1 MQDTNDKMNEL
12 MDAFNKKLKTRRI
25 LLMSKYTDI
34 TEAPISV
41 QDEIYTIQTLL
52 NILEVSES
60 DYITEKVKSSN
71 EIEINVT
78 LIEEYENNLKKFDI
92 FKEMNSSD
100 VSEKDESEYIKKE
113 QEKINKIPVN
123 QYTIRKQLIE
133 EKYPNIENAPQSI
146 IDEYKNLEILI
157 KMINESNNDGIEK
170 EEAEDQTKIDVK
182 NIKIYNSILKINK
195 TLQIINSR
203 HLQPPK
209 KVIDEAIDK
218 KIDEQIN
225 SIPNDREELKRKIR
239 ENELRIDAITKSSK
253 MISDIDQTININTE
267 IKNSVN
273 QEIKEQ
279 SASILLESLKAKIEE
294 QLKTKTEQNITIV
307 NPEVKIEQN
316 INISEPQ
323 IKVENTSA
331 PIVEEIKIEKT
342 IEPLDEQVIDIIDNE
357 HDETNIIER
366 IYQAHFKTESKPDK
380 DGIIVAKSVP
390 VEKKEVK
397 VDEKET
403 KVEEKKPQT
412 PEKVVMAVQ
421 TLIKG
426 QEKTLISP
434 EYIKQNEKSEIF
446 KKVEKDIKE
455 EKVSVNPVKTIT
467 KKDLEAIYGQRK
479 NEPGFYEA
487 IDIVNEALEKDKK

>member
-1 MQDTNDKMNEL
+1 M
-12 MDAFNKKLKTRRI
+12 
-25 LLMSKYTDI
+25 
-34 TEAPISV
+34 
-41 QDEIYTIQTLL
+41 
-52 NILEVSES
+52 SES
-60 DYITEKVKSSN
+60 DFTTEKVKSSN
-71 EIEINVT
+71 DIEINVT

-100 VSEKDESEYIKKE
+100 VSEKDESEYIRKE
-113 QEKINKIPVN
+113 QEKIDKIPVN

-157 KMINESNNDGIEK
+157 KLINESNNEGIET
-170 EEAEDQTKIDVK
+170 EEADDKTRIDIK

-239 ENELRIDAITKSSK
+239 ENELRIEAITKSSK
-253 MISDIDQTININTE
+253 MISNIDQTININTE
-267 IKNSVN
+267 IKNSVS
-273 QEIKEQ
+273 QELKEP
-279 SASILLESLKAKIEE
+279 SSSSILESLKAKIEQE
-294 QLKTKTEQNITIV
+294 LNSK
-307 NPEVKIEQN
+307 P
-316 INISEPQ
+316 
-323 IKVENTSA
+323 
-331 PIVEEIKIEKT
+331 EIKE
-342 IEPLDEQVIDIIDNE
+342 EQVINKLNVEIGKDNNIDILKSKSIEETKSEDILPIEEQKNNIIDE
-357 HDETNIIER
+357 EQDATNIIEQ
-366 IYQAHFKTESKPDK
+366 IYKAHFETQNKPDK

-390 VEKKEVK
+390 VEKKEI
-397 VDEKET
+397 

-434 EYIKQNEKSEIF
+434 EYIKETEKTEIF
-446 KKVEKDIKE
+446 KKTEKEEKE
-455 EKVSVNPVKTIT
+455 EKVSLNPVKTIT
-467 KKDLEAIYGQRK
+467 RQDLEAIYGQRK

-487 IDIVNEALEKDKK
+487 IDIVNEELEKDKK

>member
-25 LLMSKYTDI
+25 LLMSKYSDI
-34 TEAPISV
+34 TSAPISV

-60 DYITEKVKSSN
+60 DFTTEKVKSSN
-71 EIEINVT
+71 DIEINVT

-100 VSEKDESEYIKKE
+100 VSEKDESEYIRKE
-113 QEKINKIPVN
+113 QEKIDKIPVN

-157 KMINESNNDGIEK
+157 KLINESNNEGIET
-170 EEAEDQTKIDVK
+170 EEADDKTRIDIK

-239 ENELRIDAITKSSK
+239 ENELRIEAITKSSK
-253 MISDIDQTININTE
+253 MISNIDQTININTE
-267 IKNSVN
+267 IKNSVS
-273 QEIKEQ
+273 QELKEP
-279 SASILLESLKAKIEE
+279 SSSSILESLKAKIEQE
-294 QLKTKTEQNITIV
+294 LNSK
-307 NPEVKIEQN
+307 P
-316 INISEPQ
+316 
-323 IKVENTSA
+323 
-331 PIVEEIKIEKT
+331 EIKE
-342 IEPLDEQVIDIIDNE
+342 EQVINKLNVEIGKDNNIDILKSKSIEETKSEDILPIEEQKNNIIDE
-357 HDETNIIER
+357 EQDATNIIEQ
-366 IYQAHFKTESKPDK
+366 IYKAHFETQNKPDK

-390 VEKKEVK
+390 VEKKEI
-397 VDEKET
+397 

-434 EYIKQNEKSEIF
+434 EYIKETEKTEIF
-446 KKVEKDIKE
+446 KKPEKEEKE
-455 EKVSVNPVKTIT
+455 EKVSLNPVKTIT
-467 KKDLEAIYGQRK
+467 RQDLEAIYGQRK

-487 IDIVNEALEKDKK
+487 IDIVNEELEKDKK

>member
-60 DYITEKVKSSN
+60 DYTTEKVKSSN

-157 KMINESNNDGIEK
+157 KMINESDVDGIEK

-239 ENELRIDAITKSSK
+239 ENELRIEAITKSSK

-273 QEIKEQ
+273 QETKEK
-279 SASILLESLKAKIEE
+279 SASSLLENLKAKIEE
-294 QLKTKTEQNITIV
+294 QLKTKQNITIV

-323 IKVENTSA
+323 IKVENTST
-331 PIVEEIKIEKT
+331 PIVEEIKIEPT
-342 IEPLDEQVIDIIDNE
+342 EEQIIDIIDTE
-357 HDETNIIER
+357 PDETNIIEQ

-434 EYIKQNEKSEIF
+434 EYINETQKAEIF
-446 KKVEKDIKE
+446 KKVDKDIKE

>member
-60 DYITEKVKSSN
+60 DYTTEKVKSSN

-273 QEIKEQ
+273 QETKEQ
-279 SASILLESLKAKIEE
+279 SASRLLESLKAKIEE
-294 QLKTKTEQNITIV
+294 QLKTKTEQNITIL
-307 NPEVKIEQN
+307 NPEIKVEQN
-316 INISEPQ
+316 INIPEPQ
-323 IKVENTSA
+323 IKVENTPA
-331 PIVEEIKIEKT
+331 PIVEEIKIELT
-342 IEPLDEQVIDIIDNE
+342 EEQIIDIIDTE
-357 HDETNIIER
+357 HDETNIIEQ

-390 VEKKEVK
+390 VEK
-397 VDEKET
+397 KET

-434 EYIKQNEKSEIF
+434 EYIKQTEKSEIF

>member
-60 DYITEKVKSSN
+60 DYTTEKVKSSN

-239 ENELRIDAITKSSK
+239 ENELRIEAITKSSK

-267 IKNSVN
+267 IKNSVD
-273 QEIKEQ
+273 QETKEQ
-279 SASILLESLKAKIEE
+279 SASSLLENLKAKIEE
-294 QLKTKTEQNITIV
+294 QLNTKQNITIL
-307 NPEVKIEQN
+307 NPEIKVEQN

-323 IKVENTSA
+323 IKVENTST
-331 PIVEEIKIEKT
+331 PIVEEIKIELT
-342 IEPLDEQVIDIIDNE
+342 EEQIIDIIDTE

-434 EYIKQNEKSEIF
+434 EYIKQTEKSEIF

>member
-25 LLMSKYTDI
+25 LLMSKYSDI
-34 TEAPISV
+34 TSAPISV

-60 DYITEKVKSSN
+60 DFTTEKVRSSN
-71 EIEINVT
+71 DIEINVT

-100 VSEKDESEYIKKE
+100 VSEKDESEYIRKE
-113 QEKINKIPVN
+113 QEKIDKIPVN

-157 KMINESNNDGIEK
+157 KLINESNNEGIET
-170 EEAEDQTKIDVK
+170 EEADDKTRIDIK

-239 ENELRIDAITKSSK
+239 ENELRIEAITKSSK
-253 MISDIDQTININTE
+253 MISNIDQTININTE
-267 IKNSVN
+267 IKNSVS
-273 QEIKEQ
+273 QELKETK
-279 SASILLESLKAKIEE
+279 ASTILESLKAKIEQE
-294 QLKTKTEQNITIV
+294 LNSK
-307 NPEVKIEQN
+307 P
-316 INISEPQ
+316 
-323 IKVENTSA
+323 
-331 PIVEEIKIEKT
+331 EIKE
-342 IEPLDEQVIDIIDNE
+342 EQVINKLNVEIDKDNNIDILKSKINSQNIEETKSEDVLPIE
-357 HDETNIIER
+357 EQETNIIEQ
-366 IYQAHFKTESKPDK
+366 IYKAHFETQNKPDK

-390 VEKKEVK
+390 VEKKEI
-397 VDEKET
+397 

-434 EYIKQNEKSEIF
+434 EYIKETGKTEIF
-446 KKVEKDIKE
+446 KKPEKE
-455 EKVSVNPVKTIT
+455 EKVSLNPVKTIT
-467 KKDLEAIYGQRK
+467 RQDLEAIYGQRK

-487 IDIVNEALEKDKK
+487 IDIVNEELEKDKK

>member
-60 DYITEKVKSSN
+60 DYTTEKVKSSN

-123 QYTIRKQLIE
+123 QYIIRKQLIE

-157 KMINESNNDGIEK
+157 KMINESNNDGIKK

-273 QEIKEQ
+273 QETKEQ
-279 SASILLESLKAKIEE
+279 SASRLLESLKAKIEE
-294 QLKTKTEQNITIV
+294 QLKTKTEQNITIL
-307 NPEVKIEQN
+307 NPEIKVEQN

-323 IKVENTSA
+323 IKVENTPA
-331 PIVEEIKIEKT
+331 PIVEEIKIELT
-342 IEPLDEQVIDIIDNE
+342 EEQIIDIIDTE
-357 HDETNIIER
+357 HDETNIIEQ

-390 VEKKEVK
+390 VEK
-397 VDEKET
+397 KET

-434 EYIKQNEKSEIF
+434 EYINETQKAEIF
-446 KKVEKDIKE
+446 KKIEKDIKE

>member
-60 DYITEKVKSSN
+60 DYTTEKVKSSN

-157 KMINESNNDGIEK
+157 KMINESDVDGIEK

-239 ENELRIDAITKSSK
+239 ENELRIEAITKSSK
-253 MISDIDQTININTE
+253 MISDIDQTINKNTE

-273 QEIKEQ
+273 QETKEQ
-279 SASILLESLKAKIEE
+279 SASSLLENLKAKIEE
-294 QLKTKTEQNITIV
+294 QLKTKQNITIV
-307 NPEVKIEQN
+307 NPEIKVEQN

-323 IKVENTSA
+323 IKVENTST
-331 PIVEEIKIEKT
+331 PIVEEIKIEPT
-342 IEPLDEQVIDIIDNE
+342 EEQIIDIIDTE
-357 HDETNIIER
+357 PDEKNIIEQ
-366 IYQAHFKTESKPDK
+366 IYQAHFKAENKPDK

-390 VEKKEVK
+390 VEKKEIK
-397 VDEKET
+397 LDEKET
-403 KVEEKKPQT
+403 KVEGNKPQT

-434 EYIKQNEKSEIF
+434 EYINETQKAEIF

-455 EKVSVNPVKTIT
+455 EKVSINPVKTIT

>member
-1 MQDTNDKMNEL
+1 MQNTNDKMNEL

-25 LLMSKYTDI
+25 LLMSKYSDI
-34 TEAPISV
+34 TSAPISV

-60 DYITEKVKSSN
+60 DFTTEKVKSSN
-71 EIEINVT
+71 DIEINVT

-100 VSEKDESEYIKKE
+100 VSEKDESEYIRKE
-113 QEKINKIPVN
+113 QEKIDKIPVN

-157 KMINESNNDGIEK
+157 KLINESNNEGIEI
-170 EEAEDQTKIDVK
+170 EEADDKTRIDIK

-239 ENELRIDAITKSSK
+239 ENELRIEAITKSSK
-253 MISDIDQTININTE
+253 MISNIDKTININTE
-267 IKNSVN
+267 IKNSVS
-273 QEIKEQ
+273 QEFKNPN
-279 SASILLESLKAKIEE
+279 ASSILESLK
-294 QLKTKTEQNITIV
+294 T
-307 NPEVKIEQN
+307 KIEQELN
-316 INISEPQ
+316 SKPEIKEEQVIN
-323 IKVENTSA
+323 KLNVEIGKDNNTDILKSKS
-331 PIVEEIKIEKT
+331 IEEIKSEDKDILPVE
-342 IEPLDEQVIDIIDNE
+342 EQEINIIDE
-357 HDETNIIER
+357 EQDATNIIEQ
-366 IYQAHFKTESKPDK
+366 IYKAHFETQNKPDK

-390 VEKKEVK
+390 VEKKEI
-397 VDEKET
+397 

-412 PEKVVMAVQ
+412 SEKVVMAVQ

-434 EYIKQNEKSEIF
+434 EYIKETEKTEIF
-446 KKVEKDIKE
+446 KKPEKEEKE
-455 EKVSVNPVKTIT
+455 EKVSLNPVKTIT
-467 KKDLEAIYGQRK
+467 RQDLEAIYGQRK

-487 IDIVNEALEKDKK
+487 IDIVNEELEKDKK

>member
-60 DYITEKVKSSN
+60 DYTTEKVKSSN

-239 ENELRIDAITKSSK
+239 ENELRIDAITKSYRSNNK
-253 MISDIDQTININTE
+253 Y
-267 IKNSVN
+267 K
-273 QEIKEQ
+273 
-279 SASILLESLKAKIEE
+279 
-294 QLKTKTEQNITIV
+294 
-307 NPEVKIEQN
+307 
-316 INISEPQ
+316 
-323 IKVENTSA
+323 
-331 PIVEEIKIEKT
+331 
-342 IEPLDEQVIDIIDNE
+342 
-357 HDETNIIER
+357 
-366 IYQAHFKTESKPDK
+366 Y
-380 DGIIVAKSVP
+380 
-390 VEKKEVK
+390 
-397 VDEKET
+397 
-403 KVEEKKPQT
+403 
-412 PEKVVMAVQ
+412 
-421 TLIKG
+421 
-426 QEKTLISP
+426 
-434 EYIKQNEKSEIF
+434 
-446 KKVEKDIKE
+446 
-455 EKVSVNPVKTIT
+455 
-467 KKDLEAIYGQRK
+467 
-479 NEPGFYEA
+479 
-487 IDIVNEALEKDKK
+487 

>member
-60 DYITEKVKSSN
+60 DYTTEKVKSSN

-157 KMINESNNDGIEK
+157 KMINESNVDGIEK

-239 ENELRIDAITKSSK
+239 ENELRIEAITKSSK

-279 SASILLESLKAKIEE
+279 SASTLLENLKAKIEE
-294 QLKTKTEQNITIV
+294 QLKTKQNITIV
-307 NPEVKIEQN
+307 NPEIKVEQN

-323 IKVENTSA
+323 IKVENTST
-331 PIVEEIKIEKT
+331 PIVEEIKIEPT
-342 IEPLDEQVIDIIDNE
+342 EEQIIDIIDTE
-357 HDETNIIER
+357 PDETNIIEQ
-366 IYQAHFKTESKPDK
+366 IYQAHFKAENKPDK

-390 VEKKEVK
+390 VEKKAVK
-397 VDEKET
+397 VDEKEI

-434 EYIKQNEKSEIF
+434 EYINETQKAEIF
-446 KKVEKDIKE
+446 KKVDKDIKE

>member
-25 LLMSKYTDI
+25 LLMSKYSDI
-34 TEAPISV
+34 TSAPISV

-60 DYITEKVKSSN
+60 DYTTEKVKSSN

-273 QEIKEQ
+273 QETKEQ
-279 SASILLESLKAKIEE
+279 SASSLLESLKAKIEE
-294 QLKTKTEQNITIV
+294 QLKTKTEQNITIL

-316 INISEPQ
+316 INILEPQ
-323 IKVENTSA
+323 IKVENTST
-331 PIVEEIKIEKT
+331 PIVEEIKIELT
-342 IEPLDEQVIDIIDNE
+342 EEQIIDIIDTE
-357 HDETNIIER
+357 HDETNIIEQ

-434 EYIKQNEKSEIF
+434 EYINETQKAEIF
-446 KKVEKDIKE
+446 KKVDKDIKE

>member
-60 DYITEKVKSSN
+60 DYTTEKVKSSN

-239 ENELRIDAITKSSK
+239 ENELRIEAITKSSK

-273 QEIKEQ
+273 QETKEQ
-279 SASILLESLKAKIEE
+279 SASRLLENLKAKIEE
-294 QLKTKTEQNITIV
+294 QLNTKQNITIL
-307 NPEVKIEQN
+307 NPEIKVEQN

-323 IKVENTSA
+323 IKVENTPA
-331 PIVEEIKIEKT
+331 PIVEEIKIELT
-342 IEPLDEQVIDIIDNE
+342 EEQIIDIIDTE
-357 HDETNIIER
+357 HDETNIIEQ

-390 VEKKEVK
+390 VEK
-397 VDEKET
+397 KET

-434 EYIKQNEKSEIF
+434 EYINETQKAEIF
-446 KKVEKDIKE
+446 KKVDKDIKE

>member
-25 LLMSKYTDI
+25 LLMSKYSDI
-34 TEAPISV
+34 TSAPISV
-41 QDEIYTIQTLL
+41 QDEIYTIKTLL

-60 DYITEKVKSSN
+60 DFTTEKVKSSN
-71 EIEINVT
+71 DIEINVT

-100 VSEKDESEYIKKE
+100 VSEKDESEYIRKE
-113 QEKINKIPVN
+113 QEKIDKIPVN

-157 KMINESNNDGIEK
+157 KLINESNNEGIET
-170 EEAEDQTKIDVK
+170 EEADDKTRIDIK

-239 ENELRIDAITKSSK
+239 ENELRIEAITKSSK
-253 MISDIDQTININTE
+253 MISNIDQTININTE
-267 IKNSVN
+267 IKNSVS
-273 QEIKEQ
+273 QELKEP
-279 SASILLESLKAKIEE
+279 SSSSILESLKAKIEQE
-294 QLKTKTEQNITIV
+294 LNSK
-307 NPEVKIEQN
+307 P
-316 INISEPQ
+316 
-323 IKVENTSA
+323 
-331 PIVEEIKIEKT
+331 EIKE
-342 IEPLDEQVIDIIDNE
+342 EQVINKLNVEIGKDNNIDILKSKSIEETKSEDILPIEEQKNNIIDE
-357 HDETNIIER
+357 EQDATNIIEQ
-366 IYQAHFKTESKPDK
+366 IYKAHFETQNKPDK

-390 VEKKEVK
+390 VEKKEI
-397 VDEKET
+397 

-434 EYIKQNEKSEIF
+434 EYIKETEKTEIF
-446 KKVEKDIKE
+446 KKTEKEEKE
-455 EKVSVNPVKTIT
+455 EKVSLNPVKTIT
-467 KKDLEAIYGQRK
+467 RQDLEAIYGQRK

-487 IDIVNEALEKDKK
+487 IDIVNEELEKDKK

>member
-60 DYITEKVKSSN
+60 DYTTEKVKSSN

-157 KMINESNNDGIEK
+157 KMINESDVDGIEK

-279 SASILLESLKAKIEE
+279 SASRLLENLKAKIEE
-294 QLKTKTEQNITIV
+294 QLNTKQNITIL
-307 NPEVKIEQN
+307 NPEIKVEQN

-323 IKVENTSA
+323 IKVENTST
-331 PIVEEIKIEKT
+331 PIVEEIKIELT
-342 IEPLDEQVIDIIDNE
+342 EEQIIDIIDTE
-357 HDETNIIER
+357 HDETNIIEQ

-434 EYIKQNEKSEIF
+434 EYINETQKAEIF
-446 KKVEKDIKE
+446 KKVDKDIKE
-455 EKVSVNPVKTIT
+455 EKVSINPVKTIT

>member
-60 DYITEKVKSSN
+60 DYTTEKVKSSN

-157 KMINESNNDGIEK
+157 KMINESDVDGIET

-239 ENELRIDAITKSSK
+239 ENELRIEAITKSSK

-273 QEIKEQ
+273 QETKEQ
-279 SASILLESLKAKIEE
+279 SASSLLESLKAKIEE

-323 IKVENTSA
+323 IKVENTST
-331 PIVEEIKIEKT
+331 PIVEEIKIEPT
-342 IEPLDEQVIDIIDNE
+342 EEQIIDIIDTE
-357 HDETNIIER
+357 HDETNIIEQ

-434 EYIKQNEKSEIF
+434 EYINETQKAEIF
-446 KKVEKDIKE
+446 KKVDKDIKE

>member
-1 MQDTNDKMNEL
+1 MQNTNDKMNEL

-25 LLMSKYTDI
+25 LLMSKYSDI
-34 TEAPISV
+34 TSAPISV

-60 DYITEKVKSSN
+60 DFTTEKVKSSN
-71 EIEINVT
+71 DIEINVT

-100 VSEKDESEYIKKE
+100 VSEKDESEYIRKE
-113 QEKINKIPVN
+113 QEKIDKIPVN
-123 QYTIRKQLIE
+123 QYAIRKQLIE

-157 KMINESNNDGIEK
+157 KLINESNNEGIET
-170 EEAEDQTKIDVK
+170 EEADDKTRIDIK

-239 ENELRIDAITKSSK
+239 ENELRIEAITKSSK
-253 MISDIDQTININTE
+253 MISNIDQTININTE
-267 IKNSVN
+267 IKNSVS
-273 QEIKEQ
+273 QELKEP
-279 SASILLESLKAKIEE
+279 SSSSILESLKAKIEQE
-294 QLKTKTEQNITIV
+294 LNSK
-307 NPEVKIEQN
+307 P
-316 INISEPQ
+316 
-323 IKVENTSA
+323 
-331 PIVEEIKIEKT
+331 EIKE
-342 IEPLDEQVIDIIDNE
+342 EQVINKLNVEIGKDNNIDILKSKSIEETKSEDVLPIEEQENNIIDE
-357 HDETNIIER
+357 EQDATNIIEQ
-366 IYQAHFKTESKPDK
+366 IYKAHFETQNKPDK

-390 VEKKEVK
+390 VEKKEIK
-397 VDEKET
+397 A
-403 KVEEKKPQT
+403 EEKKPQT
-412 PEKVVMAVQ
+412 SEKIVMAVQ

-434 EYIKQNEKSEIF
+434 EYIKETGKTEIF
-446 KKVEKDIKE
+446 KKPEKEEKE
-455 EKVSVNPVKTIT
+455 EKVSLNPVKTIT
-467 KKDLEAIYGQRK
+467 RQDLEAIYGQRK

-487 IDIVNEALEKDKK
+487 IDIVNEELEKDKK

>member
-1 MQDTNDKMNEL
+1 MQDTNDKMNKL

-60 DYITEKVKSSN
+60 DYTTEKVKSSN

-157 KMINESNNDGIEK
+157 KMINESNVDGIET

-239 ENELRIDAITKSSK
+239 ENELRIEAITKSSK

-273 QEIKEQ
+273 QETKEQ
-279 SASILLESLKAKIEE
+279 SASRLLESLKAKIEE
-294 QLKTKTEQNITIV
+294 QLKTKTEQNITIL
-307 NPEVKIEQN
+307 NPEIKVEQN

-323 IKVENTSA
+323 IKVENTPA
-331 PIVEEIKIEKT
+331 PIVEEIKIELT
-342 IEPLDEQVIDIIDNE
+342 EEQIIDIIDTE
-357 HDETNIIER
+357 HDETNIIEQ
-366 IYQAHFKTESKPDK
+366 IYQAHFKAENKPDK

-390 VEKKEVK
+390 VEK
-397 VDEKET
+397 KET

-434 EYIKQNEKSEIF
+434 EYINETQKAEIF
-446 KKVEKDIKE
+446 KKVDKDIKE

-487 IDIVNEALEKDKK
+487 IDIVNEAQEKDKKENKRGLI

>member
-1 MQDTNDKMNEL
+1 MQDTNDKMNKL

-60 DYITEKVKSSN
+60 DYTTEKVKSSN

-157 KMINESNNDGIEK
+157 KMINESNVDGIET

-239 ENELRIDAITKSSK
+239 ENELRIEAITKSSK

-273 QEIKEQ
+273 QETKEQ
-279 SASILLESLKAKIEE
+279 SASRLLENLKAKIEE
-294 QLKTKTEQNITIV
+294 QLNTKQNITIL
-307 NPEVKIEQN
+307 NPEIKVEQN

-323 IKVENTSA
+323 IKVENTST
-331 PIVEEIKIEKT
+331 PIVEEIKIELT
-342 IEPLDEQVIDIIDNE
+342 EEQIIDIIDTE
-357 HDETNIIER
+357 HDETNIIEQ

-434 EYIKQNEKSEIF
+434 EYINETQKAEIF
-446 KKVEKDIKE
+446 KKVDKDIKE

>member
-60 DYITEKVKSSN
+60 DYTTEKVKSSN

-239 ENELRIDAITKSSK
+239 KNELRIDAITKSSK

-273 QEIKEQ
+273 QETKEQ
-279 SASILLESLKAKIEE
+279 SASRLLESLKAKIEE
-294 QLKTKTEQNITIV
+294 QLKTKTEQNITIL
-307 NPEVKIEQN
+307 NPEIKVEQN

-323 IKVENTSA
+323 IKVENTPA
-331 PIVEEIKIEKT
+331 PIVEEIKIELT
-342 IEPLDEQVIDIIDNE
+342 EEQIIDIIDTE
-357 HDETNIIER
+357 HDETNIIEQ

-390 VEKKEVK
+390 VEK
-397 VDEKET
+397 KET

-434 EYIKQNEKSEIF
+434 EYINETQKAEIF
-446 KKVEKDIKE
+446 KKVDKDIKE

>member
-60 DYITEKVKSSN
+60 DYTTEKVKSSN

-157 KMINESNNDGIEK
+157 KMINESDIDGIET

-279 SASILLESLKAKIEE
+279 SASRLLENLKAKIEE
-294 QLKTKTEQNITIV
+294 QLNTKQNITIL
-307 NPEVKIEQN
+307 NPEIKVEQN

-323 IKVENTSA
+323 IKVENTST
-331 PIVEEIKIEKT
+331 PIVEEIKIEPT
-342 IEPLDEQVIDIIDNE
+342 EEQIIDIIDTE
-357 HDETNIIER
+357 PDETNIIEQ
-366 IYQAHFKTESKPDK
+366 IYQAHFKAENKPDK

-390 VEKKEVK
+390 VEKKEIK
-397 VDEKET
+397 LDEKEV

-434 EYIKQNEKSEIF
+434 EYINETQKAEIF
-446 KKVEKDIKE
+446 KKIEKDIKE

>member
-1 MQDTNDKMNEL
+1 MQNTNDKMNEL

-25 LLMSKYTDI
+25 LLMSKYSDI
-34 TEAPISV
+34 TSAPISV

-60 DYITEKVKSSN
+60 DFTTEKVKSSN
-71 EIEINVT
+71 DIEINVT

-100 VSEKDESEYIKKE
+100 VSEKDESEYIRKE
-113 QEKINKIPVN
+113 QEKIDKIPVN
-123 QYTIRKQLIE
+123 QYIIRKQLIE

-157 KMINESNNDGIEK
+157 KLINESNNEGIET
-170 EEAEDQTKIDVK
+170 EEADDKTRIDIK

-239 ENELRIDAITKSSK
+239 ENELRIEAITKSSK
-253 MISDIDQTININTE
+253 MISNIDQTININTE
-267 IKNSVN
+267 IKNSVS
-273 QEIKEQ
+273 QELKEP
-279 SASILLESLKAKIEE
+279 SSSSILESLKAKIEQE
-294 QLKTKTEQNITIV
+294 LNSK
-307 NPEVKIEQN
+307 P
-316 INISEPQ
+316 
-323 IKVENTSA
+323 
-331 PIVEEIKIEKT
+331 EIKE
-342 IEPLDEQVIDIIDNE
+342 EQVINKLNVEIGKDNNIDILKSKSIEETKSEDILPVEEQEINIIDE
-357 HDETNIIER
+357 EQDATNIIEQ
-366 IYQAHFKTESKPDK
+366 IYKAHFETQNKPDK
-380 DGIIVAKSVP
+380 YGIIVAKSVP
-390 VEKKEVK
+390 VEKKEI
-397 VDEKET
+397 

-434 EYIKQNEKSEIF
+434 EYIKETEKTEIF
-446 KKVEKDIKE
+446 KKPEKEEKE
-455 EKVSVNPVKTIT
+455 EKVSLNPVKTIT
-467 KKDLEAIYGQRK
+467 RKDLEAIYGQRK

-487 IDIVNEALEKDKK
+487 IDIVNEELEKDKK

>member
-1 MQDTNDKMNEL
+1 MQNTNDKMNEL

-25 LLMSKYTDI
+25 LLMSKYSDI
-34 TEAPISV
+34 TSAPISV

-239 ENELRIDAITKSSK
+239 ENELRIEAITKSSK

-273 QEIKEQ
+273 QETKEQ
-279 SASILLESLKAKIEE
+279 SASRLLENLKAKIEE
-294 QLKTKTEQNITIV
+294 QLNTKQNITIL
-307 NPEVKIEQN
+307 NPEIKVEQN

-323 IKVENTSA
+323 IKVENTST
-331 PIVEEIKIEKT
+331 PIVEEIKIELT
-342 IEPLDEQVIDIIDNE
+342 EEQIIDIIDTE
-357 HDETNIIER
+357 HDETNIIEQ

-434 EYIKQNEKSEIF
+434 EYINETQKAEIF
-446 KKVEKDIKE
+446 KKVDKDIKE

>member
-60 DYITEKVKSSN
+60 DYTTEKVKSSN

-123 QYTIRKQLIE
+123 QYIIRKQLIK

-239 ENELRIDAITKSSK
+239 ENELRIEAITKSSK
-253 MISDIDQTININTE
+253 MISNIDQTININTE
-267 IKNSVN
+267 IKNSVS
-273 QEIKEQ
+273 QELKEP
-279 SASILLESLKAKIEE
+279 SSSSILESLKAKIEQE
-294 QLKTKTEQNITIV
+294 LNSK
-307 NPEVKIEQN
+307 P
-316 INISEPQ
+316 
-323 IKVENTSA
+323 
-331 PIVEEIKIEKT
+331 EIKEEVINKLNVEIGK
-342 IEPLDEQVIDIIDNE
+342 DNNIDILKSKSIEETKSEDILPIEEQKNNIIDE
-357 HDETNIIER
+357 EQDATNIIEQ
-366 IYQAHFKTESKPDK
+366 IYKAHFETQNKPDK

-390 VEKKEVK
+390 VEKKEI
-397 VDEKET
+397 

-412 PEKVVMAVQ
+412 SEKVVMAVQ

-434 EYIKQNEKSEIF
+434 EYIKETGKTEIF
-446 KKVEKDIKE
+446 KKPEKEEKE
-455 EKVSVNPVKTIT
+455 EKVSLNPVKTIT
-467 KKDLEAIYGQRK
+467 RKDLEAIYGQRK

-487 IDIVNEALEKDKK
+487 IDIVNEELEKDKK

>member
-60 DYITEKVKSSN
+60 DYTTEKVKSSN

-157 KMINESNNDGIEK
+157 KMINESDVDGIEK

-239 ENELRIDAITKSSK
+239 ENELRIEAITKSSK

-273 QEIKEQ
+273 QETIEQ
-279 SASILLESLKAKIEE
+279 SASRLLENLKAKIEE
-294 QLKTKTEQNITIV
+294 QLNTKQNITIL
-307 NPEVKIEQN
+307 NPEIKVEQN

-323 IKVENTSA
+323 IKVENTST
-331 PIVEEIKIEKT
+331 PIVEEIKIELT
-342 IEPLDEQVIDIIDNE
+342 EEQIIDIIDNE
-357 HDETNIIER
+357 HDETNIIEQ

-397 VDEKET
+397 LDEKET

-434 EYIKQNEKSEIF
+434 EYIKQTEKSEIF

>member
-60 DYITEKVKSSN
+60 DYTTEKVKSSN

-113 QEKINKIPVN
+113 QEKINKMPVN

-157 KMINESNNDGIEK
+157 KMINESNVDGIET

-239 ENELRIDAITKSSK
+239 ENELRIEAITKSSK

-273 QEIKEQ
+273 QETKEQ
-279 SASILLESLKAKIEE
+279 SASRLLENLKAKIEE
-294 QLKTKTEQNITIV
+294 QLNTKQNITIL
-307 NPEVKIEQN
+307 NPEIKVEQN

-323 IKVENTSA
+323 IKVENTST
-331 PIVEEIKIEKT
+331 PIVEEIKIELT
-342 IEPLDEQVIDIIDNE
+342 EEQIIDIIDTE
-357 HDETNIIER
+357 HDETNIIEQ

-434 EYIKQNEKSEIF
+434 EYINETQKAEIF
-446 KKVEKDIKE
+446 KKVDKDIKE

>member
-25 LLMSKYTDI
+25 LLMSKYSDI

-60 DYITEKVKSSN
+60 DYTTEKVKSSN

-209 KVIDEAIDK
+209 KVIDEVIDK

-273 QEIKEQ
+273 QETKEQ
-279 SASILLESLKAKIEE
+279 SASSLLESLKAKIEE

-323 IKVENTSA
+323 IKVENTST
-331 PIVEEIKIEKT
+331 PIVEEIKIEPT
-342 IEPLDEQVIDIIDNE
+342 EEQIIDIIDTE
-357 HDETNIIER
+357 PDETNIIEQ
-366 IYQAHFKTESKPDK
+366 IYQAHFKAENKPDK

-390 VEKKEVK
+390 VEKKEIK
-397 VDEKET
+397 LDEKEV

-434 EYIKQNEKSEIF
+434 EYINETQKAEIF
-446 KKVEKDIKE
+446 KKIEKDIKE

>member
-273 QEIKEQ
+273 QETKEQ
-279 SASILLESLKAKIEE
+279 SASRLLESLKAKIEE
-294 QLKTKTEQNITIV
+294 QLKTKTEQNITIL
-307 NPEVKIEQN
+307 NPEIKVEQN

-323 IKVENTSA
+323 IKVENTPA
-331 PIVEEIKIEKT
+331 PIVEEIKIELT
-342 IEPLDEQVIDIIDNE
+342 EEQIIDIIDTE
-357 HDETNIIER
+357 HDETNIIEQ

-434 EYIKQNEKSEIF
+434 EYIKQTEKSEIF

-455 EKVSVNPVKTIT
+455 EKVSVNSVKTIT

>member
-1 MQDTNDKMNEL
+1 MQDTNDKMNKL

-60 DYITEKVKSSN
+60 DYTTEKVKSSN

-113 QEKINKIPVN
+113 QEKINKMPVN

-239 ENELRIDAITKSSK
+239 ENELRIEAITKSSK

-273 QEIKEQ
+273 QETKEQ
-279 SASILLESLKAKIEE
+279 SASRLLENLKAKIEE
-294 QLKTKTEQNITIV
+294 QLNTKQNITIL
-307 NPEVKIEQN
+307 NPEIKVEQN

-323 IKVENTSA
+323 IKVENTST
-331 PIVEEIKIEKT
+331 PIVEEIKIELT
-342 IEPLDEQVIDIIDNE
+342 EEQIIDIIDTE
-357 HDETNIIER
+357 HDETNIIEQ

-390 VEKKEVK
+390 VEK
-397 VDEKET
+397 KET

-434 EYIKQNEKSEIF
+434 EYINETQKAEIF
-446 KKVEKDIKE
+446 KKVDKDIKE

>member
-25 LLMSKYTDI
+25 LLMSKYSDI

-60 DYITEKVKSSN
+60 DYTTEKVKSSN

-273 QEIKEQ
+273 QETKEQ
-279 SASILLESLKAKIEE
+279 SASRLLESLKAKIEE
-294 QLKTKTEQNITIV
+294 QLKTKTEQNITIL
-307 NPEVKIEQN
+307 NPEIKVEQN

-323 IKVENTSA
+323 IKVENTPA
-331 PIVEEIKIEKT
+331 PIVEEIKIELT
-342 IEPLDEQVIDIIDNE
+342 EEQIIDIIDTE
-357 HDETNIIER
+357 HDETNIIEQ

-390 VEKKEVK
+390 VEK
-397 VDEKET
+397 KET

-434 EYIKQNEKSEIF
+434 EYINETQKAEIF
-446 KKVEKDIKE
+446 KKVDKDIKE

>member
-1 MQDTNDKMNEL
+1 MQNTNDKMNEL

-25 LLMSKYTDI
+25 LLMSKYSDI
-34 TEAPISV
+34 TSAPISV

-60 DYITEKVKSSN
+60 DFTTEKVKSSN
-71 EIEINVT
+71 NIEINVT

-100 VSEKDESEYIKKE
+100 VSEKDESEYIRKE
-113 QEKINKIPVN
+113 QEKIDKIPLN

-157 KMINESNNDGIEK
+157 KLINESNNEGIET
-170 EEAEDQTKIDVK
+170 EEADDKTRIDIK

-239 ENELRIDAITKSSK
+239 ENELRIEAITKSSK
-253 MISDIDQTININTE
+253 MISNIDQTININTE
-267 IKNSVN
+267 IKNSVS
-273 QEIKEQ
+273 QELKEP
-279 SASILLESLKAKIEE
+279 SSSSILESLKAKIEQE
-294 QLKTKTEQNITIV
+294 LNSK
-307 NPEVKIEQN
+307 P
-316 INISEPQ
+316 
-323 IKVENTSA
+323 
-331 PIVEEIKIEKT
+331 EIKE
-342 IEPLDEQVIDIIDNE
+342 EQVINKLNVEIGKDNNIDILKSKSIEETKSEDILPVEEQESNIIDE
-357 HDETNIIER
+357 EQDETNIIEQ
-366 IYQAHFKTESKPDK
+366 IYKAHFETQNKPDK

-390 VEKKEVK
+390 VEKKEI
-397 VDEKET
+397 

-434 EYIKQNEKSEIF
+434 EYIKETGKTEIF
-446 KKVEKDIKE
+446 KKPEKEEKE
-455 EKVSVNPVKTIT
+455 EKVSLNPVKTIT
-467 KKDLEAIYGQRK
+467 RQDLEAIYGQRK

-487 IDIVNEALEKDKK
+487 IDIVNEELEKDKK

>member
-60 DYITEKVKSSN
+60 DYTTEKVKSSN

-157 KMINESNNDGIEK
+157 KMINESDVDGIET

-273 QEIKEQ
+273 QETKEQ
-279 SASILLESLKAKIEE
+279 SASRLLESLKAKIEE
-294 QLKTKTEQNITIV
+294 QLKTKTEQNITIL
-307 NPEVKIEQN
+307 NPEIKVEQN

-323 IKVENTSA
+323 IKVENTPA
-331 PIVEEIKIEKT
+331 PIVEEIKIELT
-342 IEPLDEQVIDIIDNE
+342 EEQIIDIIDTE
-357 HDETNIIER
+357 HDETNIIEQ

-434 EYIKQNEKSEIF
+434 EYINETQKAEIF
-446 KKVEKDIKE
+446 KKVDKDIKE

>member
-60 DYITEKVKSSN
+60 DYTTEKVKSSN

-239 ENELRIDAITKSSK
+239 ENELRIEAITKSSK

-273 QEIKEQ
+273 QETKEQ
-279 SASILLESLKAKIEE
+279 SASRLLENLKAKIEE
-294 QLKTKTEQNITIV
+294 QLNTKQNITIL
-307 NPEVKIEQN
+307 NPEIKVEQN

-323 IKVENTSA
+323 IKVENTST
-331 PIVEEIKIEKT
+331 PIVEEIKIELT
-342 IEPLDEQVIDIIDNE
+342 EEQIIDIIDTE
-357 HDETNIIER
+357 HDETNIIEQ

-390 VEKKEVK
+390 VEK
-397 VDEKET
+397 KET

-434 EYIKQNEKSEIF
+434 EYINETQKAEIF
-446 KKVEKDIKE
+446 KKVDKDIKE

>member
-60 DYITEKVKSSN
+60 DYTTEKVKSSN

-157 KMINESNNDGIEK
+157 KMINESDGDGIET

-239 ENELRIDAITKSSK
+239 ENELRIEAITKSSK
-253 MISDIDQTININTE
+253 MISDIDQTININTD

-273 QEIKEQ
+273 QETKEH
-279 SASILLESLKAKIEE
+279 SAPTLLENLKAKIEE
-294 QLKTKTEQNITIV
+294 QLKTKQNITIV
-307 NPEVKIEQN
+307 NPEIKVEQN

-323 IKVENTSA
+323 IKVENTSTQ
-331 PIVEEIKIEKT
+331 IVEEIKIEPT
-342 IEPLDEQVIDIIDNE
+342 EEQIIDIIDTE
-357 HDETNIIER
+357 PDETNIIEQ
-366 IYQAHFKTESKPDK
+366 IYQAHFKAENKPDK

-390 VEKKEVK
+390 VEKKEIK
-397 VDEKET
+397 LDEKEV
-403 KVEEKKPQT
+403 KAEEKKPQT

-434 EYIKQNEKSEIF
+434 EYINETQKAEIF

>member
-60 DYITEKVKSSN
+60 DYTTEKVKSSN

-157 KMINESNNDGIEK
+157 KMINESNSDGIEK

-294 QLKTKTEQNITIV
+294 QLKTKTEQNITIL
-307 NPEVKIEQN
+307 NPEIKVEQN

-323 IKVENTSA
+323 IKVENTPA
-331 PIVEEIKIEKT
+331 PIVEEIKIELT
-342 IEPLDEQVIDIIDNE
+342 EEQIIDIIDTE
-357 HDETNIIER
+357 HDETNIIEQ

-390 VEKKEVK
+390 VEK
-397 VDEKET
+397 KET

-434 EYIKQNEKSEIF
+434 EYINETQKAEIF
-446 KKVEKDIKE
+446 KKVDKDIKE

>member
-25 LLMSKYTDI
+25 LLMSKYSDI
-34 TEAPISV
+34 TSAPISV

-60 DYITEKVKSSN
+60 DFTTEKVKSSN
-71 EIEINVT
+71 DIEINVT

-100 VSEKDESEYIKKE
+100 VSEKDESEYIRKE
-113 QEKINKIPVN
+113 QEKIDKIPVN

-157 KMINESNNDGIEK
+157 KLINESNNEGIET
-170 EEAEDQTKIDVK
+170 EEADDKTRIDIK

-239 ENELRIDAITKSSK
+239 ENELRIEAITKSSK
-253 MISDIDQTININTE
+253 MISNIDQTININTE
-267 IKNSVN
+267 IKNSVS
-273 QEIKEQ
+273 QELKEP
-279 SASILLESLKAKIEE
+279 SSSSILESLKAKIEQE
-294 QLKTKTEQNITIV
+294 LNSK
-307 NPEVKIEQN
+307 P
-316 INISEPQ
+316 
-323 IKVENTSA
+323 
-331 PIVEEIKIEKT
+331 EIKE
-342 IEPLDEQVIDIIDNE
+342 EQVINKLNVEIGKDNNIDILKSKSIEETKSEDILPIEEQKNNIIDE
-357 HDETNIIER
+357 EQDATNIIEQ
-366 IYQAHFKTESKPDK
+366 IYKAHFEAQNKPDK

-390 VEKKEVK
+390 VEKKEI
-397 VDEKET
+397 

-434 EYIKQNEKSEIF
+434 EYIKETEKTEIF
-446 KKVEKDIKE
+446 KKTEKEEKE
-455 EKVSVNPVKTIT
+455 EKVSLNPVKTIT
-467 KKDLEAIYGQRK
+467 RQDLEAIYGQRK

-487 IDIVNEALEKDKK
+487 IDIVNEELEKDKK

>member
-60 DYITEKVKSSN
+60 DYTTEKVKSSN

-123 QYTIRKQLIE
+123 QYIIRKQLIK

-273 QEIKEQ
+273 
-279 SASILLESLKAKIEE
+279 S
-294 QLKTKTEQNITIV
+294 
-307 NPEVKIEQN
+307 EVKVEQN

-342 IEPLDEQVIDIIDNE
+342 IEPSDEQVIDIIDAE
-357 HDETNIIER
+357 HDETNIIEQ
-366 IYQAHFKTESKPDK
+366 IYQAHLKIENKPDK

-397 VDEKET
+397 LDEKET
-403 KVEEKKPQT
+403 KVEEKKSQT

>member
-273 QEIKEQ
+273 QETKEQ
-279 SASILLESLKAKIEE
+279 SASRLLESLKAKIEE
-294 QLKTKTEQNITIV
+294 QLKTKTEQNITIL
-307 NPEVKIEQN
+307 NPEIKVEQN

-323 IKVENTSA
+323 IKVENTPA
-331 PIVEEIKIEKT
+331 PIVEEIKIELT
-342 IEPLDEQVIDIIDNE
+342 EEQIIDIIDTE
-357 HDETNIIER
+357 HDETNIIEQ

-390 VEKKEVK
+390 VEKKETEVG
-397 VDEKET
+397 
-403 KVEEKKPQT
+403 EKKPQT

-434 EYIKQNEKSEIF
+434 EYINETQKAEIF
-446 KKVEKDIKE
+446 KKVDKDIKE

>member
-60 DYITEKVKSSN
+60 DYTTEKVKSSN

-123 QYTIRKQLIE
+123 QYTIRKQLIK

-273 QEIKEQ
+273 
-279 SASILLESLKAKIEE
+279 S
-294 QLKTKTEQNITIV
+294 
-307 NPEVKIEQN
+307 EVKVEQN

-342 IEPLDEQVIDIIDNE
+342 IEPSDEQVIDIIDAE
-357 HDETNIIER
+357 HDETNIIEQ
-366 IYQAHFKTESKPDK
+366 IYQAHLKIENKPDK

-397 VDEKET
+397 LDEKET
-403 KVEEKKPQT
+403 KVEEKKSQT